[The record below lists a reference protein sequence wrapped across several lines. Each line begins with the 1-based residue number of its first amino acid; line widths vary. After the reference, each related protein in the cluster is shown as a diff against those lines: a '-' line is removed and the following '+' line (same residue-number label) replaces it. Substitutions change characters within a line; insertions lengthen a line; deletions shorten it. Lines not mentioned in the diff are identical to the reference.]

1 MGPNQIVSGG
11 TALFAGVF
19 AGVAVVALVILVFI
33 IVVVANRAEP
43 DPRGL
48 RPYSVYLFGMSFVTL
63 LLAYAGVTTIVTS
76 LLSFIGSHDS
86 PIADRVASSVVVG
99 AILLLIA
106 GGALTYHLRQGL
118 AIARGEGTDGP
129 NARILH
135 TYVSVVTFIFF
146 ATMLIALGVAIYLV
160 FELIGPGIFGA
171 TGGGRTATLRT
182 LLDVI
187 YVMLASGVL
196 ILAHSRLAPAGLRLG
211 AAGAPSGVGSPQ

>member
-1 MGPNQIVSGG
+1 MGQNQIVSGG

-63 LLAYAGVTTIVTS
+63 LLTYAGVTMIVTS

-86 PIADRVASSVVVG
+86 PIADSVASSVVIG
-99 AILLLIA
+99 GILVLIA
-106 GGALTYHLRQGL
+106 GGALHYHLRKGL
-118 AIARGEGTDGP
+118 EIARGDGTADGP
-129 NARILH
+129 NARVLH

-146 ATMLIALGVAIYLV
+146 ATMLITLGVAIYLV
-160 FELIGPGIFGA
+160 FQLIGPGIFGA
-171 TGGGRTATLRT
+171 GAGRTATLRT
-182 LLDVI
+182 LLDVV
-187 YVMLASGVL
+187 YVMGASGFI
-196 ILAHSRLAPAGLRLG
+196 ILAHSRLAPTALRLG
-211 AAGAPSGVGSPQ
+211 ALGAPSGAGSHQ